1 MNYFLDTNILVLYLR
16 EHPLVKNL
24 REIFH
29 LEVNPNELFTSV
41 ICIGE
46 LKSLA
51 IQNKWSLKRT
61 LAIDG
66 LRNFMIIVDEL
77 EESVLERYA
86 EIDAF
91 SQGRLEGK
99 PLAGSSRNM
108 GKNDLWIAA
117 TASVLHATLIT
128 TDKDFQ
134 HLHTQ
139 FLEVA
144 YFDLNKTDNTENT
157 EK

>member
-1 MNYFLDTNILVLYLR
+1 MRYFLDTNILVLYLR
-16 EHPLVKNL
+16 EHPLVRNL

-29 LEVNPNELFTSV
+29 LGIDPNEIFTSA

-51 IQNKWSLKRT
+51 IQNKWGLKRT

-66 LRNFMIIVDEL
+66 LYNFVIVVDEL
-77 EESVLERYA
+77 KENVLERYA

-99 PLAGSSRNM
+99 PLTGSSRNM

-117 TASVLHATLIT
+117 TASILNATLIT

-144 YFDLNKTDNTENT
+144 YFEIK
-157 EK
+157 

>member
-24 REIFH
+24 QEIFH
-29 LEVNPNELFTSV
+29 LEINPNELFTSA

-51 IQNKWSLKRT
+51 IQNKWGLKRT

-66 LRNFMIIVDEL
+66 LWNFMIVVDEL
-77 EESVLERYA
+77 EAMVLERYA

-91 SQGRLEGK
+91 SQGRLKEK
-99 PLAGSSRNM
+99 PFTGSSRNM

-117 TASVLHATLIT
+117 TASVLNATLIT

-134 HLHTQ
+134 HLHTH

-144 YFDLNKTDNTENT
+144 YFEINKN
-157 EK
+157 